1 MAKAI
6 LEAAREGK
14 SVMGICGGYQ
24 IMGLEVNDPDGVE
37 GKIASLP
44 GLGLLPVRTTL
55 TGSKTTR
62 RVDFTFAGG
71 GDVCHG
77 YEIHMGQTHRDPGA
91 EPLCVLQDG
100 QEDGCRVSDR
110 VMGSYI
116 HGILDNREV
125 IDALL
130 APYAGGRLRLHLIMR
145 LIRRSSMTP
154 LQPCSASIST
164 LTESMKY

>member
-1 MAKAI
+1 M
-6 LEAAREGK
+6 
-14 SVMGICGGYQ
+14 
-24 IMGLEVNDPDGVE
+24 
-37 GKIASLP
+37 
-44 GLGLLPVRTTL
+44 
-55 TGSKTTR
+55 
-62 RVDFTFAGG
+62 
-71 GDVCHG
+71 CHG

-130 APYAGGRLRLHLIMR
+130 APYAGGEATPALDYEAYKEEQYDALAAMLREHIDIDRIYEIMKGDDR
-145 LIRRSSMTP
+145 GTR
-154 LQPCSASIST
+154 
-164 LTESMKY
+164 